1 MNTALK
7 SALVEIKKFEL
18 FKDFDES
25 TVQQLC
31 ENANIKVHAHKQI
44 VFNFG
49 EPATHFGVV
58 LSGAYK
64 LTRISPVGEESVIHF
79 SSPGDVV
86 AALVMTK
93 KNTPYPVTVK
103 SMGPARMLVIH
114 QDTYLNYW
122 IKNPMLIIK
131 IQSLFS
137 TRMARLQ
144 NHKVMQRA
152 PMASKVASL
161 LLQLAADD
169 TKTEGQ
175 LEVPLPLTRKEIADS
190 LGVTVESVIRV
201 MSDWAKHGYIS
212 TTDHH
217 IKILQPEWLIHQM
230 EQCD

>member
-7 SALVEIKKFEL
+7 SALSEIKKFEL
-18 FKDFDES
+18 FNEFNDS
-25 TVQQLC
+25 TIEQLC
-31 ENANIKVHAHKQI
+31 ENSIIKFHTHKQI
-44 VFNFG
+44 VFNYGDPALRFG
-49 EPATHFGVV
+49 IV

-86 AALVMTK
+86 AALVMAQ
-93 KNTPYPVTVK
+93 KNIPYPVTVK
-103 SMGPARMLVIH
+103 AMGPARMLVIP
-114 QDTYLNYW
+114 QETYLNYW

-131 IQSLFS
+131 MQGLLS

-144 NHKVMQRA
+144 NQKVMQRA
-152 PMASKVASL
+152 PMSAKIASML
-161 LLQLAADD
+161 MQLAADD
-169 TKTEGQ
+169 TKNDGQ

-201 MSDWAKHGYIS
+201 MSEWAKRGYIA

-217 IKILQPEWLIHQM
+217 IKILNPERLIEQM
-230 EQCD
+230 DLSE